1 MGNKVSAVTGVRSPD
16 FFEPGNAV
24 NEVWVGDLEVVSR
37 LPFGDSDMAQA
48 GWPKNDYPKIPWRPF
63 IIPLRATVSAA
74 AKSRALSSIADPASG
89 WSASLREF
97 ADTKLLLICWAM
109 MQILAIPVLM
119 VPIALHLVPRDHFTP
134 DGDDDENEP
143 QDPSVPLNNDEAGL
157 PASSPRRKQD
167 AAFARALLGSV
178 FHVTG
183 ILLVYG
189 VHDGPVSS
197 SILTPKPS
205 LESTDSGIPSPQDF
219 AGLNAAL
226 VYAAMSM
233 ALCLNSAYSV
243 IRLWWAYYKS
253 RRDHENE
260 VRQYNE
266 KDTAMISAPP
276 PYADGDDDD
285 EDVVIVLV

>member
-1 MGNKVSAVTGVRSPD
+1 MGNKVSAVTGVRSPN

-74 AKSRALSSIADPASG
+74 VKSRSLFSIADPTSDWG
-89 WSASLREF
+89 ASLRDF
-97 ADTKLLLICWAM
+97 ADTKLLLICWVM

-119 VPIALHLVPRDHFTP
+119 VPIALHLVPRNHFTAY
-134 DGDDDENEP
+134 GDDDENEP
-143 QDPSVPLNNDEAGL
+143 QDPSIPLDDDDAGS
-157 PASSPRRKQD
+157 PESSPRRKQD

-178 FHVTG
+178 FYVTG

-189 VHDGPVSS
+189 VHDGPVLS
-197 SILTPKPS
+197 SILPLKPS
-205 LESTDSGIPSPQDF
+205 LESTDSGISSPQNF
-219 AGLNAAL
+219 ARLDAAT

-233 ALCLNSAYSV
+233 ALGLNSAYSV
-243 IRLWWAYYKS
+243 IRLWWACYKF
-253 RRDHENE
+253 RRDHENL

-266 KDTAMISAPP
+266 KDTATISVPP

>member
-1 MGNKVSAVTGVRSPD
+1 MGNKVSAVTGVRSPN

-74 AKSRALSSIADPASG
+74 VKSRSLFSIADPASD
-89 WSASLREF
+89 WSASLRDS
-97 ADTKLLLICWAM
+97 AATKLVLICWVT

-119 VPIALHLVPRDHFTP
+119 VPIALHLVPRNHFTAY
-134 DGDDDENEP
+134 GDDENEV
-143 QDPSVPLNNDEAGL
+143 QDPSIPSNDDAGS
-157 PASSPRRKQD
+157 PDNSPRRKQD

-183 ILLVYG
+183 VLLVYG
-189 VHDGPVSS
+189 VHDGPVLS
-197 SILTPKPS
+197 SILPPKPS
-205 LESTDSGIPSPQDF
+205 LESTDSGISSPQDF
-219 AGLNAAL
+219 ARLDAAT

-243 IRLWWAYYKS
+243 IRLWWGCYKF

-260 VRQYNE
+260 VREHNE
-266 KDTAMISAPP
+266 KDAAMISAPP